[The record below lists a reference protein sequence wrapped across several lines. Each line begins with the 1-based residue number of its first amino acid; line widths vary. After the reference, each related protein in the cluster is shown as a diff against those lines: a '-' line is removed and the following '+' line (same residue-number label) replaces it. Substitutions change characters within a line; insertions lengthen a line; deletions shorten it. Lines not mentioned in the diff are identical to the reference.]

1 MMLAILITAL
11 IFLKEKLKEKNI
23 LLFHVLLI
31 KKVRYIEKI
40 Y

>member
-1 MMLAILITAL
+1 MLAILITAL